1 MAKRPGKPSELPEA
15 LRDAVERTVDATLGS
30 AGRGREAAQGALDDL
45 AGTVD
50 ELRRGAEDRL
60 SRSRRSVAEAIEGRR
75 LATHDDIGELKA
87 ELRAIGRRLDAIEE
101 RLPAKRARSGPKSG
115 RASGAGRSSGPK
127 TSRSGP
133 PKSSP

>member
-1 MAKRPGKPSELPEA
+1 MAKRPARPSELPDA

-60 SRSRRSVAEAIEGRR
+60 SRSRQSVAGAIEGRR

-101 RLPAKRARSGPKSG
+101 RLPAKRATGSSGRGTAKRSGG
-115 RASGAGRSSGPK
+115 ASKRKA
-127 TSRSGP
+127 
-133 PKSSP
+133 

>member
-1 MAKRPGKPSELPEA
+1 MAKRPAKPSELPDA

-30 AGRGREAAQGALDDL
+30 AGRSREAAQGALDDL

-60 SRSRRSVAEAIEGRR
+60 SRSRRSVAGAIEGRR

-87 ELRAIGRRLDAIEE
+87 ELRAIGRRLDAIEQ
-101 RLPAKRARSGPKSG
+101 RLPAKRAAGSSGRGAAKRSGG
-115 RASGAGRSSGPK
+115 ASKRK
-127 TSRSGP
+127 T
-133 PKSSP
+133 